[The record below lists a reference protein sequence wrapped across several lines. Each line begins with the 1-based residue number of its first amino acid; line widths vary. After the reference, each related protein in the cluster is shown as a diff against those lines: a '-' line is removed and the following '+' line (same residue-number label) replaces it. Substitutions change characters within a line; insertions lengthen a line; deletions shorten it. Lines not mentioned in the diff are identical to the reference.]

1 MDVQK
6 MKQEYR
12 LKQWS
17 DTVKEC
23 RSSGKTIK
31 GWCEEQGIS
40 LKSYYYWQRKVRIAA
55 GEQLAMIPNNEHGI
69 ATTTT
74 TKPVFA
80 EIKLSQYGTDLPAVT
95 LRLNNAILEIHNGA
109 ERSTIENTLQAL
121 KILC

>member
-12 LKQWS
+12 LKQWG

-55 GEQLAMIPNNEHGI
+55 GEQLAMMPNVEHGI
-69 ATTTT
+69 TTT

-80 EIKLSQYGTDLPAVT
+80 EIKLSQCETALPAVT

-109 ERSTIENTLQAL
+109 ERSTIENALQAL
-121 KILC
+121 RNLC

>member
-6 MKQEYR
+6 MTQEFR
-12 LKQWS
+12 LKQWA

-31 GWCEEQGIS
+31 SWCEEQGIN
-40 LKSYYYWQRKVRIAA
+40 LKSYYYWQRKVRLAA
-55 GEQLAMIPNNEHGI
+55 GEKLAMIPNIEHGI
-69 ATTTT
+69 ATAE

-80 EIKLSQYGTDLPAVT
+80 EIKLSQCETALPAVT
-95 LRLNNAILEIHNGA
+95 LRLNNAILEIHNGT

-121 KILC
+121 RSLC

>member
-55 GEQLAMIPNNEHGI
+55 GEQLAMIPNVEHRI
-69 ATTTT
+69 ATTT